1 MKSGRFKRT
10 SEIKIYRSYKK
21 FELENFNRILK
32 DKLENLTN
40 HNYAEFGK
48 VFLKQ
53 LNKHAPLKKEDLQTY
68 NAFMTKELREEIM
81 LQSSL
86 KSKFH
91 KE

>member
-1 MKSGRFKRT
+1 MRVWGTVLNTCLKLTVLKTIMKSGRFKRT

-53 LNKHAPLKKEDLQTY
+53 LNKHAPLKKDL
-68 NAFMTKELREEIM
+68 
-81 LQSSL
+81 
-86 KSKFH
+86 
-91 KE
+91 

>member
-1 MKSGRFKRT
+1 MRVWGTVLNTCLKLTVLKTIMKSERFKRT

-53 LNKHAPLKKEDLQTY
+53 LNKHAPLKKEDL
-68 NAFMTKELREEIM
+68 
-81 LQSSL
+81 
-86 KSKFH
+86 
-91 KE
+91 